1 MRIIIVIFLLVSV
14 RLWGQ
19 PGGGGGLRVLNVY
32 DEHKQP
38 IDVEQLKI
46 KLLKLD
52 SVANIVAEYDVPSE
66 DDFYEGRDGKK
77 MIALPASNHFSKT
90 QGLVITYK
98 NETYRIDFENVIG
111 MNGGGYV
118 AKIDSLVL
126 FKPYIL
132 SKRSY
137 DHPSH
142 NRDEFKKYYLLDD
155 IARKYMPWGVTPETY
170 KRLSAIDLM
179 YDSPEYAYNRKP
191 KPWMES
197 FKQLYADYRD
207 SNTHSKEEYADYL
220 KRIDEMI
227 SKYGD
232 LKPFTALKIR
242 FLYEGAYYKEFISYY
257 EKKPAEYSDFSKE
270 AMRAYCYIKEYDKGI
285 ALAKQ
290 RASEEKEKFKKYTM
304 EYDYILYS
312 LGWLFIKSYY
322 KNESIKNELKS
333 FVRRIEWVKNINT
346 GHSSAILKN
355 FEGLKL
361 YDHYRRKKKLTDKE
375 KALKEC
381 IEGNLVM
388 IFEKGYTW
396 CDCFKDCFKD

>member
-118 AKIDSLVL
+118 EKIDSLVL

-132 SKRSY
+132 NKRSY
-137 DHPSH
+137 DYQSLS
-142 NRDEFKKYYLLDD
+142 RKEFNKYYLLLK
-155 IARKYMPWGVTPETY
+155 IAKKYLRWGVPPESY

-232 LKPFTALKIR
+232 LEPFVVFKMR
-242 FLYEGAYYKEFISYY
+242 FLYEGAHYKEFISYY
-257 EKKPAEYSDFSKE
+257 EKKPAGYRDFSGK
-270 AMRAYCYIKEYDKGI
+270 AIQAYCYLKEYDKAI
-285 ALAKQ
+285 ALAKE
-290 RASEEKEKFKKYTM
+290 RASEEKRESEEYFWKFV
-304 EYDYILYS
+304 YISYNFD
-312 LGWLFIKSYY
+312 WLFIKSYY
-322 KNESIKNELKS
+322 KNESIKNELES
-333 FVRRIEWVKNINT
+333 FVSGIDLDKDDRNDLT
-346 GHSSAILKN
+346 ILKR
-355 FEGLKL
+355 FEELKR
-361 YDHYRRKKKLTDKE
+361 YDSYREKKKLTDKE
-375 KALKEC
+375 KEQKKCMEANLLKVFKEGC
-381 IEGNLVM
+381 ISCND
-388 IFEKGYTW
+388 FE
-396 CDCFKDCFKD
+396 DCLKD

>member
-66 DDFYEGRDGKK
+66 DDFYERRDGKK

-232 LKPFTALKIR
+232 LKPFTALKMR

>member
-1 MRIIIVIFLLVSV
+1 M
-14 RLWGQ
+14 
-19 PGGGGGLRVLNVY
+19 
-32 DEHKQP
+32 
-38 IDVEQLKI
+38 
-46 KLLKLD
+46 
-52 SVANIVAEYDVPSE
+52 PSE

-197 FKQLYADYRD
+197 FKHLYADYRD

>member
-1 MRIIIVIFLLVSV
+1 MRNIIVFILLFLSAQFAA
-14 RLWGQ
+14 Q

-32 DEHKQP
+32 DEHKRP
-38 IDVEQLKI
+38 IDVKQLKI
-46 KLLKLD
+46 KLLRLD
-52 SVANIVAEYDVPSE
+52 SMMNIIDERDISSE
-66 DDFYEGRDGKK
+66 RNFYVGSDGKK
-77 MIALPASNHFSKT
+77 TIALPPSNLFSKT

-98 NETYRIDFENVIG
+98 NKTYRIDFENVIG

-118 AKIDSLVL
+118 EKIDSLVL

-142 NRDEFKKYYLLDD
+142 NRDEFKKYYLLGD

-170 KRLSAIDLM
+170 KLLSAIDLM

-232 LKPFTALKIR
+232 LEPFVVLKMR
-242 FLYEGAYYKEFISYY
+242 FLHEGAHYKEFISYY

-270 AMRAYCYIKEYDKGI
+270 AIQAYCYLKEYDKAI
-285 ALAKQ
+285 ALAKE
-290 RASEEKEKFKKYTM
+290 RALEEKRKYKKYSM
-304 EYDYILYS
+304 EYDYMLYS
-312 LGWLFIKSYY
+312 FDWLFIKSYY
-322 KNESIKNELKS
+322 KNESIKNELES
-333 FVRRIEWVKNINT
+333 FVSGIDLDKDDIF
-346 GHSSAILKN
+346 HSGILKR
-355 FEGLKL
+355 FEELKR
-361 YDHYRRKKKLTDKE
+361 YDSYREKKKLTNKE
-375 KALKEC
+375 KEQKESVEANLLEVFKEGC
-381 IEGNLVM
+381 I
-388 IFEKGYTW
+388 W
-396 CDCFKDCFKD
+396 CYSYFKD

>member
-32 DEHKQP
+32 DEHKRP
-38 IDVEQLKI
+38 IDVEQLKV

-52 SVANIVAEYDVPSE
+52 SVANIIAERDIFLM
-66 DDFYEGRDGKK
+66 DNFYVERDEKK
-77 MIALPASNHFSKT
+77 MIKLPPSDLFSKT

-98 NETYRIDFENVIG
+98 NKDYRIDFENVIG

-142 NRDEFKKYYLLDD
+142 DGDEFKKYLLLGD

-232 LKPFTALKIR
+232 LEPFVVLKMH
-242 FLYEGAYYKEFISYY
+242 FLHEGAHYKEFISYY

-270 AMRAYCYIKEYDKGI
+270 AMRAYCYIKEYDKAI

-290 RASEEKEKFKKYTM
+290 RASEEKEKFKKYAM

-312 LGWLFIKSYY
+312 FYWLFIKSYY
-322 KNESIKNELKS
+322 KNESIKNELQS
-333 FVRRIEWVKNINT
+333 FVSRIEWVKNGNT
-346 GHSSAILKN
+346 GHRSAILKR
-355 FEGLKL
+355 FEGLKR
-361 YDHYRRKKKLTDKE
+361 YDRYRGKKKLTDKE

-381 IEGNLVM
+381 VEANLLEA
-388 IFEKGYTW
+388 FKESCTW
-396 CDCFKDCFKD
+396 CDYFEDCF

>member
-14 RLWGQ
+14 QLWGQ

-32 DEHKQP
+32 DEHKRP
-38 IDVEQLKI
+38 VDVEQLKV
-46 KLLKLD
+46 KLLKLNR
-52 SVANIVAEYDVPSE
+52 VANIVAE
-66 DDFYEGRDGKK
+66 DDFYVGRNEEK
-77 MIALPASNHFSKT
+77 MIVIPPSDYFSKT

-98 NETYRIDFENVIG
+98 NKTYRIDFENVIG

-232 LKPFTALKIR
+232 LKPFTALKMR

>member
-52 SVANIVAEYDVPSE
+52 SVAHIVAEYDVPSE

-232 LKPFTALKIR
+232 LKPFTALKMR